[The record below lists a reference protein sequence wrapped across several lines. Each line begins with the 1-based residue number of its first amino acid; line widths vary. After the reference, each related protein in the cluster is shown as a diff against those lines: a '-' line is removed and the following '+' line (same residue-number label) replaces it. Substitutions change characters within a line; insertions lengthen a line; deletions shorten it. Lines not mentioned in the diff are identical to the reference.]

1 MEKQELLQDENRCQ
15 PLTAC
20 WDLPVWVESREE
32 YLWENEVN
40 MNMLTDGKPL
50 LFWLLWCTHELS
62 ALSVT
67 ICTSLYIHGGPWCC
81 ARQDLEQ
88 FSVATVGNVRSQIIR
103 MSLKIEVLKV
113 GSHLWTWE
121 WWDRRN
127 ENKIK
132 RQVQWSWLWSL
143 YVSLWSR
150 LLLVKVSDW
159 KLDKDREVSRKER
172 GRTIWNVCNVWSFK
186 VKVM

>member
-103 MSLKIEVLKV
+103 MSLKTEVLKV
-113 GSHLWTWE
+113 ESHLWTWE

-127 ENKIK
+127 EKKSKKAGPVIMFM
-132 RQVQWSWLWSL
+132 VIVC
-143 YVSLWSR
+143 VSLKQALAHQGFWLKAWQRQGS
-150 LLLVKVSDW
+150 
-159 KLDKDREVSRKER
+159 
-172 GRTIWNVCNVWSFK
+172 
-186 VKVM
+186 